1 MHSLIIICAN
11 IVMEISILRAW
22 NESIICR
29 YTVKKD
35 MREIMLTLTENKR
48 LVNQRMELQYQI
60 ISKTVELYRV
70 T

>member
-1 MHSLIIICAN
+1 
-11 IVMEISILRAW
+11 
-22 NESIICR
+22 
-29 YTVKKD
+29 

-60 ISKTVELYRV
+60 ISKTVELHRV